1 MQTHF
6 MKKIAI
12 IILLLYGVAV
22 KAKETKEIDST
33 QMLMDA
39 INEQI
44 EFKQSGSVDL
54 GKCTLIIPEGFKFLD
69 SSQSRYV
76 LEDLWGNPPSEVNTL
91 GMLFPKELTP
101 ASPDV
106 WAYEIS
112 FDEMG
117 YVKDKDAEKI
127 DYDDLLKDLQ
137 KDEDEINKE
146 RVKLGYSEAHIIGW
160 ASKPYYDHQNKVLH
174 WAKELH
180 FGTDSLN
187 TLNYNIRFLA
197 RKGVLVVNA
206 IAGMDKLNEVKAEI
220 PEILKSVKFNSGEK
234 YSDFNPDLDK
244 IAAYGIGGLVAG
256 KVLAKAGLFAVLLK
270 YIKVIIIAVVAFFGK
285 IYRSFFGKKED
296 EKNTTATPNN

>member
-1 MQTHF
+1 MQTPF
-6 MKKIAI
+6 MKKLIMLI
-12 IILLLYGVAV
+12 SLFTFCYVH
-22 KAKETKEIDST
+22 AKEAAEVDSA
-33 QMLMDA
+33 QLILNA
-39 INEQI
+39 LNEQL
-44 EFKQSGSVDL
+44 EFKESGTVNL
-54 GKCTLIIPEGFKFLD
+54 GKCTLEIPKGFKFLD
-69 SSQSRYV
+69 SAQSRYV

-91 GMLFPKELTP
+91 GMLFPFGLSP
-101 ASPDV
+101 ASPDT

-146 RVKLGYSEAHIIGW
+146 RVKMGYSEAHLMGW
-160 ASKPYYDHQNKVLH
+160 ASKPYYDKQNKILH
-174 WAKELH
+174 WAKEIK
-180 FGTDSLN
+180 FGDDSLN

-206 IAGMDKLNEVKAEI
+206 IAGTDKLNEVKATI
-220 PEILKSVKFNSGEK
+220 PVILTSVKFNNGEK
-234 YSDFNPDLDK
+234 YSDFKPDIDK
-244 IAAYGIGGLVAG
+244 VAAYGIGGLVAG

-270 YIKVIIIAVVAFFGK
+270 YIKLIAIAVVAFFGK

-296 EKNTTATPNN
+296 KEERTTLPNN